1 MANLMCESHGAEN
14 TMLAA
19 EEMAAYSTTN
29 IDNNSE
35 ERRDTLTQ
43 NLDRL
48 IAEMRAKMDAAAKS
62 LDFQSA
68 AKFRDEMYELQK
80 IRDKAK

>member
-1 MANLMCESHGAEN
+1 
-14 TMLAA
+14 
-19 EEMAAYSTTN
+19 
-29 IDNNSE
+29 
-35 ERRDTLTQ
+35 
-43 NLDRL
+43 
-48 IAEMRAKMDAAAKS
+48 MDAAAKS